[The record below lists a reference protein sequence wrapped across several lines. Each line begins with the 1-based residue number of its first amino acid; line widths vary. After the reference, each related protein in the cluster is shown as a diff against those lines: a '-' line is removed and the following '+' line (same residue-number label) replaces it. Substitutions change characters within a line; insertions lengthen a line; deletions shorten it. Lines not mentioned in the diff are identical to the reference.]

1 MAPAARS
8 RRTKLPASSFANL
21 IRGGK
26 KRLARLFFA
35 DVEKTPSTGPL
46 SVKSDET
53 SARLR
58 AAMDELPEGI
68 VLLDPDG
75 RYIHWNRAYAEIYQR
90 SADLFEVGVRMVD
103 TLRVGV
109 ARGDYPDAL
118 GREEAWIEE
127 RMKIL
132 ANPGKRHEQRLA
144 NGRWILID
152 ERRLAD
158 GCSIGM
164 RVDVTEMK
172 NREASFR
179 LLFESNPI
187 PMFVFEKTSHAIMAV
202 NDAAAAHYGYDRGRL
217 LRMSFD
223 HLVDESYRS
232 DIDAV
237 ADGNRRI
244 ALAVHVCADHTQID
258 VTTYSQD
265 FTFEGCAAT
274 LVAVVD
280 TTERNKTEAR
290 IAFLARHDVLTGLA
304 NRAYF
309 KEQLNE
315 QLAHA
320 ARGACSLAILL
331 VDLDSFKKVND
342 TLGHSVGD
350 LLLQEAAKR
359 LVEASSAG
367 DLVAR
372 LGGDEF
378 VILHRAAD
386 DPNEIPDLAT
396 RVLEALSQPFEIEGQ
411 TMLIG
416 ASVGISVATNE
427 IRCPETLMRQADL
440 ALYAS
445 KGKGRRMFSFFEP
458 ELDIVSR
465 ARAKLEA
472 ELRLALAN
480 DELEVHYQPIVD
492 LRTGR
497 LKCMEALVRWMH
509 PSRGLVMPGEFIQ
522 FAEEIGL
529 IGAIGEVA
537 LNRACRDAV
546 NWPDDVKV
554 AVNFSPMQFRCA
566 NILALVMQALQRS
579 SLPATRLDVE
589 ITETLLM
596 ENSEAT
602 LATLDALRRL
612 GVGIALDDFGTGYSS
627 LYYLQSFPFSKIKID
642 RRFVHAIDTRTTSQA
657 IVRAVVA
664 MGASLGIE
672 VIAEGIERREDLDYL
687 IDAGCHHGQG
697 FYFAPGRPAHECLG
711 LNSVENEETAA

>member
-1 MAPAARS
+1 MTPTMRKRTQGVTSRFVRSFKGGAERLLRLISADPSPAE
-8 RRTKLPASSFANL
+8 P
-21 IRGGK
+21 
-26 KRLARLFFA
+26 
-35 DVEKTPSTGPL
+35 
-46 SVKSDET
+46 DET
-53 SARLR
+53 SARFR

-75 RYIHWNRAYAEIYQR
+75 RYIHWNRAYAEIYKR

-103 TLRVGV
+103 TLRIGV
-109 ARGDYPDAL
+109 ARGDYPDAI

-127 RMKIL
+127 RMTVL

-144 NGRWILID
+144 NGRWVMID

-158 GCSIGM
+158 GSSIGL

-187 PMFVFEKTSHAIMAV
+187 PMFVFAKRSHAIIAV
-202 NDAAAAHYGYDRGRL
+202 NDAASAHYGYDRAQLMGKR
-217 LRMSFD
+217 FD
-223 HLVDESYRS
+223 DLVDESYQS
-232 DIDAV
+232 DLDALG
-237 ADGNRRI
+237 DGNRRI
-244 ALAVHVCADHTQID
+244 AVASHVCADRTRID
-258 VTTYSQD
+258 VATYSQD
-265 FTFEGCAAT
+265 FIFEECEAT

-290 IAFLARHDVLTGLA
+290 IAYLARHDVLTGLA

-309 KEQLNE
+309 RERLSDQLT
-315 QLAHA
+315 LA
-320 ARGACSLAILL
+320 ARGPSSLAILL
-331 VDLDSFKKVND
+331 VDLDFFKKVND
-342 TLGHSVGD
+342 TMGHSVGD

-359 LVEASSAG
+359 LVDTTNAG

-378 VILHRAAD
+378 VILHTSAYD
-386 DPNEIPDLAT
+386 VNEISGLAT
-396 RVLEALSQPFEIEGQ
+396 RVLQALSQPFEIERQ
-411 TMLIG
+411 TTMIG
-416 ASVGISVATNE
+416 ASVGISVATDE
-427 IRCPETLMRQADL
+427 MRCPETLMRQADL

-445 KGKGRRMFSFFEP
+445 KGKGRGMFSFFEP
-458 ELDIVSR
+458 ELDVVSR

-492 LRTGR
+492 LRTGQ
-497 LKCMEALVRWMH
+497 LKCMEALVRWIH
-509 PSRGLVMPGEFIQ
+509 PSRGVVMPGEFIQ
-522 FAEEIGL
+522 FAEEIGM

-546 NWPDDVKV
+546 TWADEVKV
-554 AVNFSPMQFRCA
+554 AVNLSPMQFRCS
-566 NILALVMQALQRS
+566 NIFALVTQALQRS
-579 SLPATRLDVE
+579 GLPATRLDVE

-697 FYFAPGRPAHECLG
+697 FYFAPGRPVHECLG
-711 LNSVENEETAA
+711 LISTDDEQTAA